1 MRAGGNAV
9 GRLQR
14 GDGPSRVTV
23 EVKVSL
29 GGDANQIFRSSL
41 LFSRMAVELSS
52 LVAIAPLVHHQMPNV
67 VKCPALL

>member
-41 LFSRMAVELSS
+41 LFSS
-52 LVAIAPLVHHQMPNV
+52 HGWQ
-67 VKCPALL
+67 